1 VEFGLSLRD
10 TRRVEIE
17 KFRPEHAAAIASMCH
32 AEGWDFWSDTSAV
45 AQALSA
51 PGVTTLV
58 SVVERDVAGAAE
70 VISDGAINWI
80 LGALI
85 VSPAYRGRG
94 IGTALI
100 AEAFRR
106 TGAQRLD
113 LLTEN
118 AGSRFYQSL
127 SGREMSGFRLY
138 PPTH

>member
-1 VEFGLSLRD
+1 
-10 TRRVEIE
+10 
-17 KFRPEHAAAIASMCH
+17 MCRT
-32 AEGWDFWSDTSAV
+32 EGWDFWSDVPTV
-45 AQALSA
+45 TRALSA

-58 SVVERDVAGAAE
+58 AVVEGDVVGAVE

-94 IGTALI
+94 IGTALV

-118 AGSRFYQSL
+118 GGPRFYRSL

-138 PPTH
+138 PREH